1 MKEIRLSDLAN
12 LAIGTPE
19 VGSVNFPALRDLL
32 HAILNHLHIQDVGA
46 EPPEEGTRGYPPSR
60 GVLVNTKEAEP
71 PGEGIGGYPP
81 SRGVLVN
88 TKEAE
93 PPGEGIGGY
102 PPSRGVLEKIEEA
115 EPPGEGTRGHQ
126 PSGGVLEKIEEDIME
141 RRVLHMAGQ
150 LKTFNNLP
158 SGSELI
164 KRSKS
169 EQQGGGRAV
178 EDMWQMMKLRRRMEV
193 NEEGV
198 SKAMAVLQ
206 DLMLEISTLKVS
218 QRDVQD
224 QVQRVAENLQQPS
237 HAELKTDTEKDVEML
252 QKELELLKSRQKD
265 LEDKMEMLCG
275 SLERRPE
282 TKDAK
287 PPSSLPPWDI
297 DLSPMYVREQRYA
310 PFPCHQDT
318 QPSSSLPP
326 WDVDL
331 SPMYG
336 RAQLTKISVPDGPIL
351 STSQATLSPAQGS
364 GQPKDS
370 ALPVDTQ
377 HVTQDGASGDTK
389 LEVSEQQHA
398 TDQTLPEASMT
409 ADSMGGIDAAAA
421 PGSPGETFALPP
433 GATSTEDAMSTRT
446 DALGEDKA
454 DSTEPGLLQT
464 NTDDLA
470 QTVPDLQDKRTPPS
484 PEMEEHR
491 GDKLEQMETAM
502 DPIVTQQNGQQMEES
517 SLISQQLGYLSASIQ
532 TIEKELKELRDRQEQ
547 EKATMEQSMADKS
560 LQLQEQLDTLRGIL
574 TAMASSSSTLLAM
587 TIPRESDSPA
597 PGSTVNAETTQAAQ
611 GTTTMTTTTSK
622 EHVACPACTIDIGK
636 KVSKLVNQYEDL
648 QKLVTDYT
656 TGEASGKDV
665 QEGKASDHKIQD
677 TDVIGY
683 IKSVMGKLQEEC
695 EQLNKTTK
703 TLIQDHEQ
711 KQEQIDRADKRA
723 LDSKVS
729 YERFDATTEH
739 LGKMMED
746 LLDKMNA
753 HEQDWQRLLENI
765 NVEMQNKLDR
775 IEIDPLKNI
784 LEERWKDLCHQLQK
798 QPQQYEADEAAGI
811 RKQLMTRFHCLS
823 CDRPVD
829 MMVPGPAIT
838 TLPKIPG
845 LPAHQSNRPYTV
857 FELDRARQQSNRL
870 KQARC
875 EASQSDM
882 SINHLRR
889 IHSHMC
895 QEISRVQLHYG
906 GSKKT
911 SKKISHLLQAPCV
924 SVQRF
929 SRKSCS
935 RQTLDPLPQL
945 GRSAYLSV
953 PRSCGGS
960 HTLTFSRRQKTKV
973 KADTPCSVQKR
984 DAPGTTLK
992 EEASVLGQ
1000 DRRLYQGQSN
1010 NLLPTT
1016 KPKASKSVSVT
1027 HQTPSGCNLMG
1038 RRSLSGS
1045 CSHIRNGVSKVQVV
1059 STQGLEQ
1066 PLPSITG
1073 TAPPATTQVTESIR
1087 RNSSILRHLSSH
1099 TGYRGR

>member
-126 PSGGVLEKIEEDIME
+126 PSGGVLEKIEEAEPPGEGTGGHSPSRGVLVKTEEDIME

-464 NTDDLA
+464 NTAGTNGNSNGPNSHPTERPADGGK
-470 QTVPDLQDKRTPPS
+470 QPDQSAARL
-484 PEMEEHR
+484 PE
-491 GDKLEQMETAM
+491 
-502 DPIVTQQNGQQMEES
+502 
-517 SLISQQLGYLSASIQ
+517 
-532 TIEKELKELRDRQEQ
+532 
-547 EKATMEQSMADKS
+547 
-560 LQLQEQLDTLRGIL
+560 LDTLRGIL